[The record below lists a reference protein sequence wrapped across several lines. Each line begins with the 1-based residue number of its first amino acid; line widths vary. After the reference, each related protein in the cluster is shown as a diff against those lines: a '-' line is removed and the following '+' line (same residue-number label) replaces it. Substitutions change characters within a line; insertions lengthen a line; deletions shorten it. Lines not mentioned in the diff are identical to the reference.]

1 MLDEQN
7 ELNNMFITLV
17 QMKGININKSFD
29 KMFGGIAILH
39 ENLGNGI
46 FNQNVRNHSNMI
58 EKFEVDF
65 FFRLGK

>member
-1 MLDEQN
+1 
-7 ELNNMFITLV
+7 
-17 QMKGININKSFD
+17 MKGININKSFD